1 MTTVT
6 RRRTNRAADLLSW
19 LESDLDGVLEARMP
33 SGTTD
38 EEPGRIPSS
47 DGRLEER

>member
-19 LESDLDGVLEARMP
+19 LESNLDGVLEARMP
-33 SGTTD
+33 FGAFD
-38 EEPGRIPSS
+38 EEPRCIPSS

>member
-6 RRRTNRAADLLSW
+6 RRQTNRAADLLSW
-19 LESDLDGVLEARMP
+19 LESNLDGVPAARMP
-33 SGTTD
+33 FGASDD
-38 EEPGRIPSS
+38 EPRRIASS